1 MLNINVLRRKQ
12 LENQLNLS
20 RSSIYKMIADG
31 TFPKPIKLG
40 RRAVGWRAEDVQE
53 WLDNLQ
59 EATHD

>member
-31 TFPKPIKLG
+31 TFPKPIRLG
-40 RRAVGWRAEDVQE
+40 RRAVGWRVEDVQE

-59 EATHD
+59 EASHD

>member
-12 LENQLNLS
+12 LEKQLNLS

-40 RRAVGWRAEDVQE
+40 RRAVGWRAEDVE
-53 WLDNLQ
+53 KWLDNLQ
-59 EATHD
+59 EASND

>member
-40 RRAVGWRAEDVQE
+40 RRAVGWRAEDVE
-53 WLDNLQ
+53 KWLANLQ
-59 EATHD
+59 EASND

>member
-1 MLNINVLRRKQ
+1 MLNINGLRRKQ

-59 EATHD
+59 EASND